1 MKNPSMLASLAKQL
15 GLVPEPAV
23 VLAANVSD
31 EVTASLEQLK
41 VEMAEAKAAADS
53 QIAELSA
60 AFETAAKAVAAADE
74 KVAEMQAAL
83 EAAVAAKAES
93 EKIVADMKV
102 SARKAKIVDA
112 VGEAQAES
120 ILAATEGL
128 DDTKFGAVLQAFG
141 ASFKKESES
150 AMFTEAGVAGL
161 SDGSVVEESE
171 EAKLLRAK
179 YSPKSAK

>member
-41 VEMAEAKAAADS
+41 VEMAEAK
-53 QIAELSA
+53 
-60 AFETAAKAVAAADE
+60 AAADE